1 MITIEKAIDPQTE
14 ERYSCVFD
22 TETCLPVEPIQR
34 YLNYCRKRQL
44 AANTVVTYACRLLD
58 FWHWLEY
65 KSLNWQDV
73 GLNELAD
80 FVNWYLLGGEVE
92 VISEEVREVVSK
104 RSPRTVNQ
112 AVTAIQGMYEFHT
125 VEGRIDE
132 KKFTKLSH
140 GWGKRGGFL
149 RGIVKSSPE
158 RRKRIKVKEPKVFP
172 GCLTDEE
179 VARLADACYTYRDRL
194 IVMLLRETGVRRGE
208 LLGLH
213 LVDVQDF
220 DVRGRIRIVRR
231 DDNPNGAKA
240 KGTEREIPILHNRQ
254 EIQETFHAYLLE
266 EYPLE
271 AEKQQHGMLFV
282 NLDGKYTGKP
292 MSSARLNDLFYQ
304 LRDRTGIKAH
314 PHLFRHT
321 FATRMLQAGYMD
333 EYVQQ
338 LLGHKSIATTK
349 DIYSHV
355 LDEMS
360 LDAYLEREEENA
372 TD

>member
-1 MITIEKAIDPQTE
+1 M
-14 ERYSCVFD
+14 
-22 TETCLPVEPIQR
+22 PVEPIQR
-34 YLNYCRKRQL
+34 YLNYCRQRQL
-44 AANTVVTYACRLLD
+44 AANTVLTYACRLLD

-112 AVTAIQGMYEFHT
+112 AVTAIQGMYEFHA

-132 KKFTKLSH
+132 KKFTKLAH

-179 VARLADACYTYRDRL
+179 VAKLADACYTYRDRL

-213 LVDVQDF
+213 LIDVQDF
-220 DVRGRIRIVRR
+220 DSGGRIRIVRR
-231 DDNPNGAKA
+231 DNNPNAAIA
-240 KGTEREIPILHNRQ
+240 KGTEREIPILHNREEVQ
-254 EIQETFHAYLLE
+254 EIFTAYLLE
-266 EYPLE
+266 EYPPE
-271 AEKQQHGMLFV
+271 AEELGHGMLFV
-282 NLDGKYTGKP
+282 NLAQKYAGKP
-292 MSSARLNDLFYQ
+292 MTSARLNQLFHQ
-304 LRDRTGIKAH
+304 LSNRTGIEAH

-321 FATRMLQAGYMD
+321 FATRMLQANYMD

-355 LDEMS
+355 MDEMS
-360 LDAYLEREEENA
+360 LNTYLLREEE
-372 TD
+372 